1 MSNAELSEAV
11 QAASD
16 ITSRTALMGIMALGE
31 ALQSAQL
38 SSADLPH
45 LALVGGTTVGN
56 MDVTE
61 VEFART
67 LHADTLGLCGM
78 CTDQI
83 AAHFGEWGYITTLS
97 TACSS
102 AANAFIHGAMLIE
115 SGRKR
120 STITFPLQ
128 WFPFAP
134 HSRPI
139 FLPPLRQ
146 FSSWSQPG

>member
-1 MSNAELSEAV
+1 MIVITGAGILSSLGIGVDTTLQALQSGACGIAPPRHLTTQHPLPVGEVPMSNAELSEAV

-16 ITSRTALMGIMALGE
+16 VTSRTALMGIMALGE

-83 AAHFGEWGYITTLS
+83 AAHFGEWGYVTTL
-97 TACSS
+97 
-102 AANAFIHGAMLIE
+102 
-115 SGRKR
+115 
-120 STITFPLQ
+120 
-128 WFPFAP
+128 
-134 HSRPI
+134 
-139 FLPPLRQ
+139 
-146 FSSWSQPG
+146 